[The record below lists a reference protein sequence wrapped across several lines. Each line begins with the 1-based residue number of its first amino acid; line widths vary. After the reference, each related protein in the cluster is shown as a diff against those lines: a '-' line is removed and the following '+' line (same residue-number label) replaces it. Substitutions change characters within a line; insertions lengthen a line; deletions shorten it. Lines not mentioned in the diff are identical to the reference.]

1 MSRVRSEPR
10 NTRKLVTKPSAAA
23 TNPPRISATTG
34 SLMMPY
40 LATRPEK
47 YPAMPKNAAWPSD
60 RMPA

>member
-23 TNPPRISATTG
+23 TRPEQTSAMTG

-40 LATRPEK
+40 LATRPAK
-47 YPAMPKNAAWPSD
+47 YPAKPKNAAWPSEM
-60 RMPA
+60 MPA